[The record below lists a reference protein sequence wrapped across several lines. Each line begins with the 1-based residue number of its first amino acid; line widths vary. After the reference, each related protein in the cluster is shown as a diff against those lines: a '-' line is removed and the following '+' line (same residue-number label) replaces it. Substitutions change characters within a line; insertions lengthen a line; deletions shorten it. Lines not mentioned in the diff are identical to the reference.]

1 MRFAHLSDLHIGKRV
16 NGFSMIEDQ
25 KYILNQVIEIIKREE
40 VEAVILAGDIYD
52 KTIPSAEAVQVLDDF
67 LIQLSN
73 LNLPIFVIS
82 GNHDSAERL
91 SFGARV
97 LRKSQIYISELYNG
111 EITPITLEDEYGKIH
126 VYLMPF
132 LKPAL
137 VRQALGR
144 EEIVTYQDAVEMAI
158 HQIPL
163 KEEDRNILV
172 AHQFVIGASKSDSEE
187 VSVGGLD
194 QISHTLFESFD
205 YTALGHIHG
214 PQHIGKET
222 IRYCG
227 TPLKYSFSEEAHT
240 KSVTIIDLEQK
251 GKTTIRMVP
260 LIPMRDMRK
269 IRGKYEEIINQALAD
284 NRSLEDYIQITLTD
298 EEDVLNG
305 LENLRKIYPNIMR
318 FEYDNKRT
326 REQNELTNTVII
338 EQRSELELFEEF
350 YFLQNNQEISKEQRE
365 LIQAIIEEEK
375 EVEDY

>member
-269 IRGKYEEIINQALAD
+269 IRGKYEEIISQALVD

-326 REQNELTNTVII
+326 REQNELTNTVVI

-365 LIQAIIEEEK
+365 LLQAIIEEEK
-375 EVEDY
+375 DVEDY

>member
-25 KYILNQVIEIIKREE
+25 KYILNQVVEIIKREE

-52 KTIPSAEAVQVLDDF
+52 KTIPSAEAVQILDDF

-269 IRGKYEEIINQALAD
+269 IRGKYEEIISQALVD

-326 REQNELTNTVII
+326 REQNELTNTVVI

-365 LIQAIIEEEK
+365 LLQAIIEEEK
-375 EVEDY
+375 DVEDY

>member
-269 IRGKYEEIINQALAD
+269 IRGKYEEIISQALVD

-326 REQNELTNTVII
+326 REQNELTNTVVI

-365 LIQAIIEEEK
+365 LLQAIIEEEK

>member
-25 KYILNQVIEIIKREE
+25 KYILNQVVEIIKREE

-269 IRGKYEEIINQALAD
+269 IRGKYEEIISQALAD

-326 REQNELTNTVII
+326 REQNELTNAVVI

-365 LIQAIIEEEK
+365 LLQAIIEEEK
-375 EVEDY
+375 DVEDY

>member
-269 IRGKYEEIINQALAD
+269 IRGKYEEIISQALAD

-326 REQNELTNTVII
+326 REQNELTNAVVI

-365 LIQAIIEEEK
+365 LLQAIIEEEK
-375 EVEDY
+375 DVEDY

>member
-25 KYILNQVIEIIKREE
+25 KYILNQMIEIIKKEQ
-40 VEAVILAGDIYD
+40 VEAVLLAGDIYD
-52 KTIPSAEAVQVLDDF
+52 KTVPSAEAVQVLDDF
-67 LIQLSN
+67 LIQLSSQH
-73 LNLPIFVIS
+73 LPIFIIS

-97 LRKSQIYISELYNG
+97 LRNSQIYISELYHG
-111 EITPITLEDEYGKIH
+111 EITPITLTDKHGEIH
-126 VYLMPF
+126 IYLMPF

-137 VRQALGR
+137 VRQALGK
-144 EEIVTYQDAVEMAI
+144 EEITTYQDAVEMALN
-158 HQIPL
+158 QISL

-187 VSVGGLD
+187 VAVGGLD
-194 QISHTLFESFD
+194 QISHDLFEPFD

-227 TPLKYSFSEEAHT
+227 TPLKYSFSEESHK

-251 GKTTIRMVP
+251 GTTMIHTVP

-269 IRGKYEEIINQALAD
+269 IRGTYEEVTAQAFYEGM
-284 NRSLEDYIQITLTD
+284 NREDYIQITLTD
-298 EEDVLNG
+298 EEDILNG
-305 LENLRKIYPNIMR
+305 LEKY
-318 FEYDNKRT
+318 K
-326 REQNELTNTVII
+326 
-338 EQRSELELFEEF
+338 EE
-350 YFLQNNQEISKEQRE
+350 
-365 LIQAIIEEEK
+365 
-375 EVEDY
+375 

>member
-25 KYILNQVIEIIKREE
+25 KYILNQVVEIIKREE

-269 IRGKYEEIINQALAD
+269 IRGKYEEIISQALVD

-326 REQNELTNTVII
+326 REQNELTNAVVI

-365 LIQAIIEEEK
+365 LLQAIIEEEK
-375 EVEDY
+375 DVEDY

>member
-25 KYILNQVIEIIKREE
+25 KYILNQVVEIIKREE

-269 IRGKYEEIINQALAD
+269 IRGKYEEIINQALVD

-326 REQNELTNTVII
+326 REQNELTNTVVI

-365 LIQAIIEEEK
+365 LLQAIIEEEK

>member
-25 KYILNQVIEIIKREE
+25 KYILNQVVEIIKREE

-269 IRGKYEEIINQALAD
+269 IRGKYEEIISQALVD

-326 REQNELTNTVII
+326 REQNELTNTVVI

-365 LIQAIIEEEK
+365 LLQAIIEEEK

>member
-25 KYILNQVIEIIKREE
+25 KYILNQVVEIIKREE

-52 KTIPSAEAVQVLDDF
+52 KTIPSAEAVQILDDF

-240 KSVTIIDLEQK
+240 
-251 GKTTIRMVP
+251 
-260 LIPMRDMRK
+260 
-269 IRGKYEEIINQALAD
+269 
-284 NRSLEDYIQITLTD
+284 
-298 EEDVLNG
+298 
-305 LENLRKIYPNIMR
+305 
-318 FEYDNKRT
+318 
-326 REQNELTNTVII
+326 
-338 EQRSELELFEEF
+338 
-350 YFLQNNQEISKEQRE
+350 
-365 LIQAIIEEEK
+365 
-375 EVEDY
+375 

>member
-269 IRGKYEEIINQALAD
+269 IRGKYEEIISQALAD

-326 REQNELTNTVII
+326 REQNELTNTVVI

-365 LIQAIIEEEK
+365 LLQAIIEEEK
-375 EVEDY
+375 DVEDY

>member
-25 KYILNQVIEIIKREE
+25 KYILNQVVEIIKREE

-269 IRGKYEEIINQALAD
+269 IRGKYEEIISQALVD

-326 REQNELTNTVII
+326 REQNELTNTVVI

-365 LIQAIIEEEK
+365 LLQAIIEEEK
-375 EVEDY
+375 DVEDY

>member
-25 KYILNQVIEIIKREE
+25 KYILNQVVEIIKREE

-326 REQNELTNTVII
+326 REQNELTNAVVI

-365 LIQAIIEEEK
+365 LLQAIIEEEK
-375 EVEDY
+375 DVEDY

>member
-25 KYILNQVIEIIKREE
+25 KYILNQMIEIIKKEQ
-40 VEAVILAGDIYD
+40 VEAVLLAGDIYD
-52 KTIPSAEAVQVLDDF
+52 KTVPSAEAVQVLDDF
-67 LIQLSN
+67 LIQLSSQH
-73 LNLPIFVIS
+73 LPIFIIS

-97 LRKSQIYISELYNG
+97 LRNSQIYISELYHG
-111 EITPITLEDEYGKIH
+111 EITPITLTDKHGEIH
-126 VYLMPF
+126 IYLMPF

-137 VRQALGR
+137 VRQALGK
-144 EEIVTYQDAVEMAI
+144 EEITTYQDAVEMALN
-158 HQIPL
+158 QISL

-187 VSVGGLD
+187 VAVGGLD
-194 QISHTLFESFD
+194 QISHDLFEPFD

-227 TPLKYSFSEEAHT
+227 TPLKYSFSEESHK

-251 GKTTIRMVP
+251 GTTMIHTVP

-269 IRGKYEEIINQALAD
+269 IRGTYEEVTAQAFYEGM
-284 NRSLEDYIQITLTD
+284 NREDYIQITLTD
-298 EEDVLNG
+298 EEDILNG
-305 LENLRKIYPNIMR
+305 LEKLRKIYPNIMR

-326 REQNELTNTVII
+326 REHRELTGNLDI

-350 YFLQNNQEISKEQRE
+350 YFLQNNQEMNEEQIELLE
-365 LIQAIIEEEK
+365 LIIEK
-375 EVEDY
+375 EKEDKQS